1 MVGGRPQGVPVRRR
15 LGQLRQRRGT
25 SVPEPA
31 GRQRTH
37 GRLERDLGRQL
48 FVRGGRGARLT
59 AAGERLLPYADRCLA
74 LAEEALAMLLAED
87 NRPRVRVAMH
97 ATFAPSAT
105 PLVLDTLAPL
115 NTEVSCTD
123 AHSEQVVRLLADGA
137 ADFGLV
143 VPCPHPSTIRVEPF
157 LTDPVI
163 CVTHPRH
170 DLSGRGRLLVRDLAA
185 YTVTCTP
192 WAEGAD
198 SFLNLLHAAPIPS
211 SRLHLVSP
219 AETVATL
226 ARRGSHVGLVT
237 RSTVAHDLATGTLVE
252 LPVIDLP
259 RWEITLALAYRT
271 EDAETAHIRALRT
284 AFLHQHS
291 QHGSVA
297 LSGPK

>member
-1 MVGGRPQGVPVRRR
+1 M
-15 LGQLRQRRGT
+15 LR
-25 SVPEPA
+25 
-31 GRQRTH
+31 
-37 GRLERDLGRQL
+37 
-48 FVRGGRGARLT
+48 
-59 AAGERLLPYADRCLA
+59 
-74 LAEEALAMLLAED
+74 AED

-123 AHSEQVVRLLADGA
+123 AHSEQVVPLLADGA

-198 SFLNLLHAAPIPS
+198 SFLNLLHAAPIPHPGCIWS
-211 SRLHLVSP
+211 PQPKPSRPSP
-219 AETVATL
+219 AGA
-226 ARRGSHVGLVT
+226 VT
-237 RSTVAHDLATGTLVE
+237 
-252 LPVIDLP
+252 
-259 RWEITLALAYRT
+259 
-271 EDAETAHIRALRT
+271 
-284 AFLHQHS
+284 
-291 QHGSVA
+291 
-297 LSGPK
+297 SGW